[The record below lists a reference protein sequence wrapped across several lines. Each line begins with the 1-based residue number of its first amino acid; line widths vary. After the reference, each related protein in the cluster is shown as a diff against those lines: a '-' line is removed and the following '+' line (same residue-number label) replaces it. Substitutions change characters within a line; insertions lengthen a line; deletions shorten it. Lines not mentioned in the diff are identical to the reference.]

1 LICLAFFAASVGLV
15 PGFAQAQTVSDS
27 ATVEDVV
34 VTAPEAPAPT
44 LSDQQVQVLQS
55 KPVAATVVTEQQ
67 IQADQITNLEQAKKL
82 EPSLQFKALNIQNLT
97 YNIRGFGNATYSQIT
112 GVFGGVPIYLDGV
125 YLPRPGA
132 SVTDIP
138 GFNGVTVLAGP
149 QSTSGGW
156 DSTGG
161 AVFMTTA
168 LPTFTQQESAEFSYG
183 TYNYAQVKG
192 SVSGPIE
199 ETGDKAAFSLAF
211 INSNRDGYIT
221 DVIDPNFKYN
231 SWHDTSV
238 HGQILYQPEEDLSVR
253 IISDFAR
260 ATQACC
266 INLFNGAV
274 TNYLNGAPVTNNFY
288 TRAARFD
295 YGPAANQ
302 FSTYTTDINGYVS
315 EAVMN
320 WGTSAEIKYNF
331 SGYTFSSLTAFNGY
345 DYYPDWRTS
354 QVINIETNFHN
365 NGAPTAK
372 SVQQQFAVATPTG
385 EKVEANTGVFYY
397 YEAFRTWGNS
407 MYGQQAGSWYG
418 NTAYLGTVDNLALN
432 GLARNSY
439 TNNFTNSIAPF
450 GQAVW
455 HATPEL
461 DFTVG
466 LRYSY
471 TDRAGFSEGLVT
483 GLPVTGLTAKQLA
496 AVTTMR
502 QALGGPNY
510 TLSNPYWQA
519 NAETHQGL
527 VSGLASA
534 AYKLNPDLLGYV
546 LFSEGGRPG
555 GPNLTTSALPPGAT
569 LTVKAETLQ
578 NYEIG
583 LKGSFF
589 DQKVTANAAAF
600 VMVDQN
606 YITNL
611 SAVSSIGTTTSY
623 LANAPGALSRGVQ
636 VNIRAKP
643 IDGLNL
649 FASGIYDDAFFTNFK
664 NGPCPYE
671 QANLQNAANPTCD
684 MTGHALS
691 LVPRWAFA
699 VGGEY
704 RQRLPWIPAIELPF
718 LKKPISDFVGVVGAD
733 FTYQTSFYSGAD
745 DSIYSKINGYGLL
758 NLHAGI
764 TTSDDSWYLTAWI
777 HNALDQHYFT
787 TLSAATTPGAGII
800 GGSVG
805 QPLMAGLTIGAKF

>member
-1 LICLAFFAASVGLV
+1 
-15 PGFAQAQTVSDS
+15 
-27 ATVEDVV
+27 VE
-34 VTAPEAPAPT
+34 
-44 LSDQQVQVLQS
+44 VLQ
-55 KPVAATVVTEQQ
+55 KQPVAATVVTEQQ
-67 IQADQITNLEQAKKL
+67 IQADQITNLEEAKKL

-97 YNIRGFGNATYSQIT
+97 YNIRGFGNATYSQLT
-112 GVFGGVPIYLDGV
+112 SVFGGVPIYLDGV

-132 SVTDIP
+132 TTTDIP
-138 GFNGVTVLAGP
+138 GFNGVTVLGGP

-161 AVFMTTA
+161 AVFLTTA
-168 LPTFTQQESAEFSYG
+168 LPTFTQHESAEFSYG
-183 TYNYAQVKG
+183 SYNFAQVKG

-199 ETGDKAAFSLAF
+199 ETDNKAAFSLAF
-211 INSNRDGYIT
+211 INTNQNGYIT

-238 HGQILYQPEEDLSVR
+238 RGQILYQPEEDLSVR

-274 TNYLNGAPVTNNFY
+274 TNYENGAPVTNNFY

-295 YGPAANQ
+295 YVPAPNQ

-320 WGTSAEIKYNF
+320 WGTSAEVKYKF

-365 NGAPTAK
+365 NGAPTVK
-372 SVQQQFAVATPTG
+372 SVQQQFSVATPTG

-397 YEAFRTWGNS
+397 YESFRSWGNS

-418 NTAYLGTVDNLALN
+418 NPSYLGTVDNFALN

-439 TNNFTNSIAPF
+439 VNNFTNSIAPF

-455 HATPEL
+455 HATSEL
-461 DFTVG
+461 DFTAG

-471 TDRAGFSEGLVT
+471 TDRAGQADGLTT
-483 GLPVTGLTAKQLA
+483 GLDLPGLTAKQLA

-502 QALGGPNY
+502 QALGGPAY
-510 TLSNPYWQA
+510 SLSNPYYQYG
-519 NAETHQGL
+519 AETHQGL

-534 AYKLNPDLLGYV
+534 SYKLNPNLLSYV

-555 GPNLTTSALPPGAT
+555 GPNVSTSFLPLGASLTIKP
-569 LTVKAETLQ
+569 ETLQ

-589 DQKVTANAAAF
+589 DGKVTANAAAF

-606 YITNL
+606 YITTVAAL
-611 SAVSSIGTTTSY
+611 SSIGTTTSY
-623 LANAPGALSRGVQ
+623 LANAPGALSRGVE

-643 IDGLNL
+643 IEGVSL
-649 FASGIYDDAFFTNFK
+649 FASGVYDDAFFTNFP

-671 QANLQNAANPTCD
+671 LSNQQTAANPSCN
-684 MTGHALS
+684 MTGKPLS
-691 LVPRWAFA
+691 LVPRWTFA

-704 RQRLPWIPAIELPF
+704 SQRLPWIPAIELPF
-718 LKKPISDFVGVVGAD
+718 LKKPITDFVGIIGAD

-745 DSIYSKINGYGLL
+745 DSIYSRINGYGLL

-764 TTSDDSWYLTAWI
+764 KTSDESWYLTAWI
-777 HNALDQHYFT
+777 HNALDKHYFT

>member
-1 LICLAFFAASVGLV
+1 
-15 PGFAQAQTVSDS
+15 
-27 ATVEDVV
+27 VEDVV
-34 VTAPEAPAPT
+34 VTAPEAPAET

-55 KPVAATVVTEQQ
+55 KPVSATVVTEQQ
-67 IQADQITNLEQAKKL
+67 LQADQITNLEQAKKL
-82 EPSLQFKALNIQNLT
+82 EPALQFKALNIQNLT

-112 GVFGGVPIYLDGV
+112 SVFGGVPIYVDGV

-161 AVFMTTA
+161 AVYLTTA
-168 LPTFTQQESAEFSYG
+168 LPTFTQHESVEFSYG
-183 TYNYAQVKG
+183 SYNFAQVKG
-192 SVSGPIE
+192 SVSGPIK
-199 ETGDKAAFSLAF
+199 ETGDKVAFGLSF
-211 INSNRDGYIT
+211 INTNRDGYIT
-221 DVIDPNFKYN
+221 DVLDPNIKYN

-238 HGQILYQPEEDLSVR
+238 RGQILYQPEEDLSVR
-253 IISDFAR
+253 IIADFAR

-274 TNYLNGAPVTNNFY
+274 TNYLNGAPVSNNFY
-288 TRAARFD
+288 TRAARFN

-320 WGTSAEIKYNF
+320 WGTSAEIKYNLN
-331 SGYTFSSLTAFNGY
+331 GYTFSSLTAFNGY

-354 QVINIETNFHN
+354 QVINIQTNYHN
-365 NGAPTAK
+365 NAAPTAK
-372 SVQQQFAVATPTG
+372 SVQQQFSIATPKG
-385 EKVEANTGVFYY
+385 EKVEANVGVFYF
-397 YEAFRTWGNS
+397 YESFRTWGNS

-439 TNNFTNSIAPF
+439 ANNFTNNIAPF

-461 DFTVG
+461 DFTAG

-471 TDRAGFSEGLVT
+471 TDRVGTAEGVT
-483 GLPVTGLTAKQLA
+483 TGMDLSGLTAKQRAA
-496 AVTTMR
+496 AVAMR
-502 QALGGPNY
+502 QALGGPQY
-510 TLSNPYWQA
+510 SLANPYYSYG
-519 NAETHQGL
+519 AETHQGL
-527 VSGLASA
+527 VSGLLSA

-555 GPNLTTSALPPGAT
+555 GPNVSTSFLPLGASPT
-569 LTVKAETLQ
+569 IKPETLE

-600 VMVDQN
+600 VMVDHN
-606 YITNL
+606 YITTVAAL
-611 SAVSSIGTTTSY
+611 SSIGTTTSY

-643 IDGLNL
+643 IDQLSL
-649 FASGIYDDAFFTNFK
+649 FASGVYDDAFFTNFK

-671 QANLQNAANPTCD
+671 QSNLQTAAHPSCD

-704 RQRLPWIPAIELPF
+704 RQRLDWIPPLELPF
-718 LKKPISDFVGVVGAD
+718 LQKPISDFVGVAGAD

-745 DSIYSKINGYGLL
+745 DSIYSKINGYGIL

-764 TTSDDSWYLTAWI
+764 TTSDDSWYLTTWI